1 MKKFASV
8 LVQLKT
14 LALEKIEQ
22 KLESKRLE
30 LQQNEREVLDKQA
43 QLSAFKNPELGGMSL
58 FLQTQQLKSALRLE
72 IEYYQQE
79 GENLN
84 KDLKVLEKD
93 YFLANQELEKAK
105 IILEKEKQKEKEIV
119 EKKEQTL
126 LDENAMILHWQKG
139 GLACVKSC

>member
-22 KLESKRLE
+22 KLQSKRLE
-30 LQQNEREVLDKQA
+30 LQQNEREILDKQA
-43 QLSAFKNPELGGMSL
+43 QLNAFKNPELGGISL
-58 FLQTQQLKSALRLE
+58 FLQTQQLKSALRME

-93 YFLANQELEKAK
+93 YLLANQELEKAK
-105 IILEKEKQKEKEIV
+105 IILEKEKQKEKEIL
-119 EKKEQTL
+119 EKKEQAL

-139 GLACVKSC
+139 GLHA

>member
-30 LQQNEREVLDKQA
+30 WRQNEREILDKQA

-58 FLQTQQLKSALRLE
+58 FLQTQQLKSALRME
-72 IEYYQQE
+72 IEHYQQE
-79 GENLN
+79 SENLI
-84 KDLKVLEKD
+84 KDLKILEKECL
-93 YFLANQELEKAK
+93 LANQELEKAK
-105 IILEKEKQKEKEIV
+105 IILENEKRKEKEIL
-119 EKKEQTL
+119 EKKEQAL
-126 LDENAMILHWQKG
+126 LDENAMILHWQKE
-139 GLACVKSC
+139 GLHA

>member
-58 FLQTQQLKSALRLE
+58 FLQIQQLKSALRME

-79 GENLN
+79 GENLT

-105 IILEKEKQKEKEIV
+105 IILENEKQKEKEIL
-119 EKKEQTL
+119 EKKEQAL

-139 GLACVKSC
+139 GLHA

>member
-58 FLQTQQLKSALRLE
+58 FLQTQQLKSALRME
-72 IEYYQQE
+72 IEYCQQQS
-79 GENLN
+79 ENLT

-93 YFLANQELEKAK
+93 YLLANQELEKAK
-105 IILEKEKQKEKEIV
+105 IILENEKQKEKEIL
-119 EKKEQTL
+119 EKKEQAL

-139 GLACVKSC
+139 GLHA

>member
-30 LQQNEREVLDKQA
+30 LQQKEREVLDKQA
-43 QLSAFKNPELGGMSL
+43 QLSVFKNPELGGMSL
-58 FLQTQQLKSALRLE
+58 FLQTQQLKSALRME

-79 GENLN
+79 SENLT
-84 KDLKVLEKD
+84 KDLKILEKE
-93 YFLANQELEKAK
+93 YLLANQELEKAK
-105 IILEKEKQKEKEIV
+105 IILEKEKRKEKEIL
-119 EKKEQTL
+119 EKKEQAL
-126 LDENAMILHWQKG
+126 LDESTMILHWQKE
-139 GLACVKSC
+139 GLHA

>member
-30 LQQNEREVLDKQA
+30 WRQNEREILDKQA

-58 FLQTQQLKSALRLE
+58 FLQTQQLKSTLRME

-79 GENLN
+79 SENLI
-84 KDLKVLEKD
+84 KDLKILEKD
-93 YFLANQELEKAK
+93 CLLANQELEKAK
-105 IILEKEKQKEKEIV
+105 IILENEKRKEKEIL
-119 EKKEQTL
+119 EKKEQAL
-126 LDENAMILHWQKG
+126 LDENAMILHWQKE
-139 GLACVKSC
+139 GLHA

>member
-1 MKKFASV
+1 MKKFASI

-30 LQQNEREVLDKQA
+30 LQQNEREILDKQA

-58 FLQTQQLKSALRLE
+58 FLQTQQLKSALRME

-79 GENLN
+79 SENLN
-84 KDLKVLEKD
+84 KDLKILERD
-93 YFLANQELEKAK
+93 YLLANQELEKAK
-105 IILEKEKQKEKEIV
+105 IILEKEKRKEQKIL
-119 EKKEQTL
+119 EKKEQAL
-126 LDENAMILHWQKG
+126 LDENAMILHWQKE
-139 GLACVKSC
+139 GLHA

>member
-14 LALEKIEQ
+14 LALEKIER

-30 LQQNEREVLDKQA
+30 LRQNEREVLDKQT

-58 FLQTQQLKSALRLE
+58 FLQTQQLKSALRME

-79 GENLN
+79 GENLT

-93 YFLANQELEKAK
+93 YLLANQELEKAK
-105 IILEKEKQKEKEIV
+105 IILENEKQKEKEIV
-119 EKKEQTL
+119 EKKEQAL
-126 LDENAMILHWQKG
+126 LDENAMILHWQKE
-139 GLACVKSC
+139 GLHA

>member
-30 LQQNEREVLDKQA
+30 WRQNEREILDKQA

-58 FLQTQQLKSALRLE
+58 FLQTQQLKSALRME
-72 IEYYQQE
+72 IEYYQQQ
-79 GENLN
+79 GENLI
-84 KDLKVLEKD
+84 KDLKILEKD
-93 YFLANQELEKAK
+93 CLLANQELEKAK
-105 IILEKEKQKEKEIV
+105 IILENEKRKEKESL
-119 EKKEQTL
+119 EKKEQAL
-126 LDENAMILHWQKG
+126 LDENAMILHWQKE
-139 GLACVKSC
+139 GLHA

>member
-30 LQQNEREVLDKQA
+30 LRQNEREILDKQA

-79 GENLN
+79 GEDLN
-84 KDLKVLEKD
+84 KDLKILEKD
-93 YFLANQELEKAK
+93 YLLANQELEKAK
-105 IILEKEKQKEKEIV
+105 IILEKEKQKEKEIL
-119 EKKEQTL
+119 EKKEQAL
-126 LDENAMILHWQKG
+126 LDENAMILHWQKE
-139 GLACVKSC
+139 GLHA

>member
-30 LQQNEREVLDKQA
+30 LQQNEREILDKQA

-58 FLQTQQLKSALRLE
+58 FLQTQQLKSALRME

-79 GENLN
+79 SENLN

-93 YFLANQELEKAK
+93 YLLANQELEKAK

-119 EKKEQTL
+119 EKKEQAL
-126 LDENAMILHWQKG
+126 LDENAMILHWQKE
-139 GLACVKSC
+139 GLHA

>member
-30 LQQNEREVLDKQA
+30 WRQNEREILDKQA

-58 FLQTQQLKSALRLE
+58 FLQTQQLKSALRME
-72 IEYYQQE
+72 IEYYQQQ
-79 GENLN
+79 GENLI
-84 KDLKVLEKD
+84 KDLKILEKD
-93 YFLANQELEKAK
+93 YLLANQELEKAK
-105 IILEKEKQKEKEIV
+105 IILENEKRKEKEIL
-119 EKKEQTL
+119 EKKEQAL
-126 LDENAMILHWQKG
+126 LDENAMILHWQKE
-139 GLACVKSC
+139 GLHA

>member
-30 LQQNEREVLDKQA
+30 LQQNQREVLDKQA

-58 FLQTQQLKSALRLE
+58 FLQTQQLKSALRME

-79 GENLN
+79 GENLT
-84 KDLKVLEKD
+84 KDLKILEKE
-93 YFLANQELEKAK
+93 YLLANQELEKAK
-105 IILEKEKQKEKEIV
+105 IILENEKQKEKEIV
-119 EKKEQTL
+119 EKKEQAL
-126 LDENAMILHWQKG
+126 LDENAMILHWQKE
-139 GLACVKSC
+139 GLHA

>member
-1 MKKFASV
+1 MKKFAFI

-30 LQQNEREVLDKQA
+30 WQQNEREILDKQA

-58 FLQTQQLKSALRLE
+58 FLQTQQLKSALRME

-79 GENLN
+79 SENLN
-84 KDLKVLEKD
+84 KDLKILEKE
-93 YFLANQELEKAK
+93 YLLANQELEKAK
-105 IILEKEKQKEKEIV
+105 IILENEKKKEKEIL
-119 EKKEQTL
+119 EKKEQAL
-126 LDENAMILHWQKG
+126 LDENAMILHWQKE
-139 GLACVKSC
+139 GLHA

>member
-1 MKKFASV
+1 MKKFASI

-30 LQQNEREVLDKQA
+30 LQQKEREILDKQA

-58 FLQTQQLKSALRLE
+58 FLQTQQLKSALRME

-79 GENLN
+79 GENLT
-84 KDLKVLEKD
+84 KDLKILEKD
-93 YFLANQELEKAK
+93 YLLANQELEKAK
-105 IILEKEKQKEKEIV
+105 IILENEKQKEKEIL
-119 EKKEQTL
+119 EKKEQAL

-139 GLACVKSC
+139 GLHA

>member
-30 LQQNEREVLDKQA
+30 WQQNEREVLDKQA

-58 FLQTQQLKSALRLE
+58 FLQTQQLKSALRME

-79 GENLN
+79 SENLT
-84 KDLKVLEKD
+84 KDLKILEKE
-93 YFLANQELEKAK
+93 YLLANQELEKAK
-105 IILEKEKQKEKEIV
+105 IILENEKRKEKEIL
-119 EKKEQTL
+119 EKKEQAL
-126 LDENAMILHWQKG
+126 LDENAMILHWQKE
-139 GLACVKSC
+139 GLHA

>member
-22 KLESKRLE
+22 KLESKRLK
-30 LQQNEREVLDKQA
+30 LQQNEREILDKQA

-58 FLQTQQLKSALRLE
+58 FLQTQQLKSALRME

-79 GENLN
+79 GENLT

-105 IILEKEKQKEKEIV
+105 IILENEKQKEKEIL
-119 EKKEQTL
+119 EKKEQAL
-126 LDENAMILHWQKG
+126 LDENAMILHWQKE
-139 GLACVKSC
+139 GLHA

>member
-30 LQQNEREVLDKQA
+30 LRQNEREILDKQA

-79 GENLN
+79 GEDLN
-84 KDLKVLEKD
+84 KDLKILEKD
-93 YFLANQELEKAK
+93 YLLANQELEKAK
-105 IILEKEKQKEKEIV
+105 IMLENEKQKEKEIL
-119 EKKEQTL
+119 EKKEQAL

-139 GLACVKSC
+139 GLHA

>member
-30 LQQNEREVLDKQA
+30 LQQKEREILDKQA

-58 FLQTQQLKSALRLE
+58 FLQTQQLKSALRME

-79 GENLN
+79 SENLN
-84 KDLKVLEKD
+84 KDLKILEKD
-93 YFLANQELEKAK
+93 YLLANQELEKAK
-105 IILEKEKQKEKEIV
+105 IILEKEKQKEKEIL
-119 EKKEQTL
+119 EKKEQAL

-139 GLACVKSC
+139 GLHA

>member
-30 LQQNEREVLDKQA
+30 LQQNEREVLDKQT

-58 FLQTQQLKSALRLE
+58 FLQTQQLKSALRME

-79 GENLN
+79 GENLT
-84 KDLKVLEKD
+84 KDLKILEKD
-93 YFLANQELEKAK
+93 YLLANQELEKAK

-119 EKKEQTL
+119 EKKEQAL
-126 LDENAMILHWQKG
+126 LDENAMILHWQKE
-139 GLACVKSC
+139 GLHA

>member
-30 LQQNEREVLDKQA
+30 LQQNEREVLEKQA

-58 FLQTQQLKSALRLE
+58 FLQTQQLKSALRME
-72 IEYYQQE
+72 IEYYQQQSE
-79 GENLN
+79 DLN
-84 KDLKVLEKD
+84 KDLKILEKD
-93 YFLANQELEKAK
+93 YLLANQELEKAK
-105 IILEKEKQKEKEIV
+105 IILENEKQKEKEIL
-119 EKKEQTL
+119 EKKEQAL

-139 GLACVKSC
+139 GLHA

>member
-1 MKKFASV
+1 MKKFAFI

-30 LQQNEREVLDKQA
+30 LQQNEREILDKQA

-58 FLQTQQLKSALRLE
+58 FLQTQQLKSALRME

-79 GENLN
+79 SENLI
-84 KDLKVLEKD
+84 KDLKILEKE
-93 YFLANQELEKAK
+93 YLLANQELEKAK
-105 IILEKEKQKEKEIV
+105 IILEKEKQKEKEIL
-119 EKKEQTL
+119 EKKEQAL
-126 LDENAMILHWQKG
+126 LDENAMILHWQKE
-139 GLACVKSC
+139 GLHA

>member
-30 LQQNEREVLDKQA
+30 WQQNEREVLDKQA
-43 QLSAFKNPELGGMSL
+43 QLSTFKNPELGGMSL
-58 FLQTQQLKSALRLE
+58 FLQTQQLKSALRME

-79 GENLN
+79 SENLN
-84 KDLKVLEKD
+84 KDLKILEKE
-93 YFLANQELEKAK
+93 YLLANQELEKAK
-105 IILEKEKQKEKEIV
+105 IILEKEKQKEKEFL
-119 EKKEQTL
+119 EKKEQAL
-126 LDENAMILHWQKG
+126 LDENAMILHWQKE
-139 GLACVKSC
+139 GLHA

>member
-58 FLQTQQLKSALRLE
+58 FLQTQQLKSALRME

-84 KDLKVLEKD
+84 KDLKILEKD

-119 EKKEQTL
+119 EKKEQAL

-139 GLACVKSC
+139 GLHA

>member
-30 LQQNEREVLDKQA
+30 WRQNEREILDKQA

-58 FLQTQQLKSALRLE
+58 FLQTQQLKSALRME
-72 IEYYQQE
+72 IEYYQQQ
-79 GENLN
+79 GENLT
-84 KDLKVLEKD
+84 KDLKILEKD
-93 YFLANQELEKAK
+93 CLVANQELEKAK
-105 IILEKEKQKEKEIV
+105 IILENEKRKEKEIV
-119 EKKEQTL
+119 EKKEQAL
-126 LDENAMILHWQKG
+126 LDENAMILHWQKE
-139 GLACVKSC
+139 GLHA

>member
-30 LQQNEREVLDKQA
+30 WRQNEREILDKQA

-58 FLQTQQLKSALRLE
+58 FLQTQQLKSALRME
-72 IEYYQQE
+72 IEYYQQQ
-79 GENLN
+79 GEDLN
-84 KDLKVLEKD
+84 KDLKILEKD

-105 IILEKEKQKEKEIV
+105 IILENEKRKEKEIL
-119 EKKEQTL
+119 EKKEQAL
-126 LDENAMILHWQKG
+126 LDENAMILHWQKE
-139 GLACVKSC
+139 GLHA

>member
-30 LQQNEREVLDKQA
+30 LQQNKREVLDKQA

-58 FLQTQQLKSALRLE
+58 FLQTQQLKSALRME

-79 GENLN
+79 SKNLN

-93 YFLANQELEKAK
+93 YLLANQELEKAK

-119 EKKEQTL
+119 EKKEQAL
-126 LDENAMILHWQKG
+126 LDENAMILHWQKE
-139 GLACVKSC
+139 GLHA

>member
-30 LQQNEREVLDKQA
+30 LQQKEREILEKQA

-58 FLQTQQLKSALRLE
+58 FLQTQQLKSALRME

-119 EKKEQTL
+119 EKKEQAL
-126 LDENAMILHWQKG
+126 LDENAMILHWQKE
-139 GLACVKSC
+139 GLHA

>member
-8 LVQLKT
+8 WVQLKT

-30 LQQNEREVLDKQA
+30 WWQNEREILDKQA

-58 FLQTQQLKSALRLE
+58 FLQTQQLKSALRME
-72 IEYYQQE
+72 IEYYQQQ
-79 GENLN
+79 GENLI
-84 KDLKVLEKD
+84 KDLKILEKD

-105 IILEKEKQKEKEIV
+105 IILENEKRKEKEIL
-119 EKKEQTL
+119 EKKEQAL
-126 LDENAMILHWQKG
+126 LDENAMILHWQKE
-139 GLACVKSC
+139 GLHA

>member
-22 KLESKRLE
+22 KLESKRLK
-30 LQQNEREVLDKQA
+30 LRQNEREILDKQA

-58 FLQTQQLKSALRLE
+58 FLQTQQLKSALRTE
-72 IEYYQQE
+72 IEHYQQE

-84 KDLKVLEKD
+84 KDLKILEKE
-93 YFLANQELEKAK
+93 YLLANQELEKAK
-105 IILEKEKQKEKEIV
+105 IILENEKRKEKKIV
-119 EKKEQTL
+119 EKKEQAL
-126 LDENAMILHWQKG
+126 LDENAMILHWQKE
-139 GLACVKSC
+139 GLHA

>member
-30 LQQNEREVLDKQA
+30 LQQNEREVLEKQA

-58 FLQTQQLKSALRLE
+58 FLQTQQLKSALRME
-72 IEYYQQE
+72 IEYYQQQS
-79 GENLN
+79 ENLT
-84 KDLKVLEKD
+84 KDLKILEKD
-93 YFLANQELEKAK
+93 YLLANQELEKAK

-119 EKKEQTL
+119 EKKEQAL
-126 LDENAMILHWQKG
+126 LDENAMILHWQKE
-139 GLACVKSC
+139 GLHA